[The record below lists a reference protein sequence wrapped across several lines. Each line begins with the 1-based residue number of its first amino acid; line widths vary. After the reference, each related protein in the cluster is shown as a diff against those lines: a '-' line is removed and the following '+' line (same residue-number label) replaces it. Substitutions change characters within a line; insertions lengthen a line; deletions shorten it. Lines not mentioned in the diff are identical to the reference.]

1 MNVKYQN
8 ISILQEYAQI
18 QRDDVFEQVR
28 LSNLTEHS
36 FRQRTLIHET

>member
-1 MNVKYQN
+1 MKVKYQN

-36 FRQRTLIHET
+36 FSSKNADT